1 MDTDMQLDYDL
12 ELPRVVGEIKEL
24 GKDGTAKVC
33 LQLPDGL
40 KMNALQIVK
49 ELQTLTKKENL
60 EAEFYIWTG
69 SNFGGCDYPWY
80 LKDLKFDLLVNFGH
94 AVFRKWTDRR
104 E

>member
-12 ELPRVVGEIKEL
+12 ELPSVILEIKKLNKE
-24 GKDGTAKVC
+24 GTAKVC

-40 KMNALQIVK
+40 KMNALQIVN
-49 ELQTLTKKENL
+49 ELRELAKKENVD
-60 EAEFYIWTG
+60 AEFYLWTG

-94 AVFRKWTDRR
+94 AVFRKWTDRQ